1 MNHYYREMRAW
12 YVSGVVAEALGMKN
26 YAPKG
31 GGPEYQVWNRGWKA
45 VDVRTLRSTGVSN
58 ILKNLYSASP
68 GDTNTYSS
76 EHPHKP

>member
-1 MNHYYREMRAW
+1 
-12 YVSGVVAEALGMKN
+12 MKN
-26 YAPKG
+26 YAPKC
-31 GGPEYQVWNRGWKA
+31 GGPEYQVWNRSWKA
-45 VDVRTLRSTGVSN
+45 VDVQTLRSTGVSN